1 MTATV
6 VAAGDYTLEVDTGAP
21 VQGFRLDDPVRG
33 ILDGTTYVLDGLTDF
48 ADITNYTLNISIDRG
63 RQRTADQF
71 GAGTMTVTL
80 NDTAAGGVFNP
91 FANDGPYYDP
101 SNQLPG
107 IAPMRLIRLKR
118 ENQYL
123 FIGRIV
129 DFDYN
134 FDISGQDTVTLA
146 CADDLYLLAQ
156 ALTDEVHIDQELSG
170 ARIEAILDLPE
181 VNYPTGA
188 ARNIATGT
196 VELGG
201 HTGGGGGGHDWDIPL
216 GTTPAAYFQ
225 LVNLAEQGRIFV
237 TNDGVF
243 TFEERIGATLSGSV
257 ADFHDD
263 GTNLPYRG
271 LDIDFGADQVVNRV
285 VINTLGNKTATAEDL
300 TSQADYFIQTT
311 VIDGSLLNTQS
322 AVDDLADYLLQPEP
336 EPRFTRVEVGFEQ
349 LTDGQRDTV
358 AAIDIGDTI
367 TIEKSFLN
375 GGVTTELA
383 QELAVEGITHSI
395 NYATGHTVQLY
406 TSPTTIVFELI
417 LDDPTY
423 GVLDALNVLG

>member
-1 MTATV
+1 MSTAV

-21 VQGFRLDDPVRG
+21 VQAFRLDDNVRG
-33 ILDGTTYVLDGLTDF
+33 ILDGTTYVLDGLTGF
-48 ADITNYTLNISIDRG
+48 ADITPYTLNISIDRG

-101 SNQLPG
+101 TNELPG

-118 ENQYL
+118 ESQYL

-156 ALTDEVHIDQELSG
+156 TPVDALSTSKELSG

-181 VNYPTGA
+181 VDYPTGA

-196 VELGG
+196 VEI
-201 HTGGGGGGHDWDIPL
+201 GGGGDYNVEL
-216 GTTPAAYFQ
+216 GVTPIQYFELINQ
-225 LVNLAEQGRIFV
+225 AEQGRIFI
-237 TNDGVF
+237 TNDGVL

-271 LDIDFGADQVVNRV
+271 LDIDFGADQVINRV
-285 VINTLGNKTATAEDL
+285 VINALNNKTATAEDL
-300 TSQADYFIQTT
+300 DSQADYFIQTL
-311 VIDGSLLNTQS
+311 VIDGSLLDTQG
-322 AVDDLADYLLQPEP
+322 DIDTLADYLLQPEP
-336 EPRFTRVEVGFEQ
+336 EARFTRVEVGFEQ

-375 GGVTTELA
+375 GGVITNLA
-383 QELAVEGITHSI
+383 QELAVEGISHYI

-406 TSPTTIVFELI
+406 TSQTTIVFELI

-423 GVLDALNVLG
+423 GTLDALNVLG

>member
-1 MTATV
+1 MTTTV

-48 ADITNYTLNISIDRG
+48 ADITPYTLNISIDRG

-101 SNQLPG
+101 TNELPG

-129 DFDYN
+129 DFDYT

-156 ALTDEVHIDQELSG
+156 TPVDAVSTSKELSG

-181 VNYPTGA
+181 VDYPTGA

-196 VELGG
+196 VEI
-201 HTGGGGGGHDWDIPL
+201 GGGGDYNVEL
-216 GTTPAAYFQ
+216 GVTPIQYFQ
-225 LVNLAEQGRIFV
+225 LINQAEQGRLFI
-237 TNDGVF
+237 TNDGVL

-271 LDIDFGADQVVNRV
+271 LDIDFGADQVINRV
-285 VINTLGNKTATAEDL
+285 VINTLNNKTATAEDL
-300 TSQADYFIQTT
+300 TSQADYFIQTL
-311 VIDGSLLNTQS
+311 VIDGSLLDTQGD
-322 AVDDLADYLLQPEP
+322 VDDLADYLLQPEP
-336 EPRFTRVEVGFEQ
+336 EARFTRVEVGFEQ

-358 AAIDIGDTI
+358 AAIDIGATI

-383 QELAVEGITHSI
+383 QELAVEGISHYI

-406 TSPTTIVFELI
+406 TSQTTIVFELI

-423 GVLDALNVLG
+423 GTLDGENVLG

>member
-1 MTATV
+1 MTTTV
-6 VAAGDYTLEVDTGAP
+6 IAAGDYTLEVDTGAP

-48 ADITNYTLNISIDRG
+48 ADITPYTLNISIDRG

-101 SNQLPG
+101 TNELPG

-118 ENQYL
+118 ESQYL
-123 FIGRIV
+123 FIGRII
-129 DFDYN
+129 DFDYT

-156 ALTDEVHIDQELSG
+156 TPVDAVSTSKELSG

-181 VNYPTGA
+181 VNYPSGA
-188 ARNIATGT
+188 ARDIATGT
-196 VELGG
+196 VEI
-201 HTGGGGGGHDWDIPL
+201 GGGGDYNVEL
-216 GTTPAAYFQ
+216 GVTPIQYFELINQ
-225 LVNLAEQGRIFV
+225 AEQGRIFV
-237 TNDGVF
+237 TNDGVL
-243 TFEERIGATLSGSV
+243 TFQERIGATLSGSV

-271 LDIDFGADQVVNRV
+271 LDIDFGADQVINRV
-285 VINTLGNKTATAEDL
+285 VINALNNKTATAEDL
-300 TSQADYFIQTT
+300 DSQADYFIQTL
-311 VIDGSLLNTQS
+311 VIDGSLLDTQTDI
-322 AVDDLADYLLQPEP
+322 DDLADYLLQPEP
-336 EPRFTRVEVGFEQ
+336 EARFTRVEVGFEQ

-375 GGVTTELA
+375 GGVTTNLA
-383 QELAVEGITHSI
+383 QELAVEGISHYI

-406 TSPTTIVFELI
+406 TSQTTIVFELI

-423 GVLDALNVLG
+423 GVIDALNVLG

>member
-1 MTATV
+1 MSSTV

-21 VQGFRLDDPVRG
+21 VQAFRLDDAVRG

-48 ADITNYTLNISIDRG
+48 ADITPYTLNISIDRG

-101 SNQLPG
+101 TNELPG

-118 ENQYL
+118 ESQYL

-156 ALTDEVHIDQELSG
+156 TPVDAVSTSKEFSG

-196 VELGG
+196 VEI
-201 HTGGGGGGHDWDIPL
+201 GGGGDYDIDL
-216 GTTPAAYFQ
+216 GVTPAQYLELINQ
-225 LVNLAEQGRIFV
+225 AEQGRIYV
-237 TNDGVF
+237 SNDGVF
-243 TFEERIGATLSGSV
+243 TFEERIGATLSASV

-263 GTNLPYRG
+263 GTNIPYRG
-271 LDIDFGADQVVNRV
+271 LDIDFGADQVINRV
-285 VINTLGNKTATAEDL
+285 VISTLNNKTATAENL
-300 TSQADYFIQTT
+300 ASQADYFIQTL
-311 VIDGSLLNTQS
+311 VISGSLLDTQTD
-322 AVDDLADYLLQPEP
+322 VDDLADYLLQAEP
-336 EPRFTRVEVGFEQ
+336 EARFTRVEVGFEQ
-349 LTDGQRDTV
+349 LTDSQRDTV
-358 AAIDIGDTI
+358 AAIDIGNTI
-367 TIEKSFLN
+367 TIQKSFLN
-375 GGVTTELA
+375 GSVTTQLA
-383 QELAVEGITHSI
+383 QELAVEGISHYI

-423 GVLDALNVLG
+423 GVLDALNALG

>member
-33 ILDGTTYVLDGLTDF
+33 LLDGTTFVLDGLTDF
-48 ADITNYTLNISIDRG
+48 ADITSYTLNITVDRG

-101 SNQLPG
+101 TNELPG

-118 ENQYL
+118 ESQYL

-156 ALTDEVHIDQELSG
+156 TPVDAVSTSKELSG

-181 VNYPTGA
+181 VDYPTGA

-196 VELGG
+196 VEI
-201 HTGGGGGGHDWDIPL
+201 GGGGDYNVEL
-216 GTTPAAYFQ
+216 GVTPIQYFELINQ
-225 LVNLAEQGRIFV
+225 AEQGRIFI
-237 TNDGVF
+237 TNDGVL
-243 TFEERIGATLSGSV
+243 TFQERIGATLSGSV
-257 ADFHDD
+257 ADFDDD
-263 GTNLPYRG
+263 GTDLPYRG

-285 VINTLGNKTATAEDL
+285 VINALNNKTATAEDL
-300 TSQADYFIQTT
+300 TSQADYFIQTL
-311 VIDGSLLNTQS
+311 VIDGSLLDTQTDI
-322 AVDDLADYLLQPEP
+322 DDLADYLLQSEP
-336 EPRFTRVEVGFEQ
+336 EARFTRVEVGFEQ

-375 GGVTTELA
+375 GGVTTNLG
-383 QELAVEGITHSI
+383 QELAVEGISHSI

-406 TSPTTIVFELI
+406 TSQTTIVFELI

-423 GVLDALNVLG
+423 GVLDALNALG

>member
-1 MTATV
+1 MSSTV

-21 VQGFRLDDPVRG
+21 VQAFRLDDPVRG
-33 ILDGTTYVLDGLTDF
+33 VLDSTTYVLDGLTDF
-48 ADITNYTLNISIDRG
+48 ADITPYTLNVSIDRG

-71 GAGTMTVTL
+71 GAGIMTVTL

-101 SNQLPG
+101 TNELPG

-129 DFDYN
+129 DFDYT

-156 ALTDEVHIDQELSG
+156 TPVDAVSTSKELSG

-181 VNYPTGA
+181 VDYPTGA

-196 VELGG
+196 VEI
-201 HTGGGGGGHDWDIPL
+201 GGGGDYNVEL
-216 GTTPAAYFQ
+216 GVTPIQYFELINQ
-225 LVNLAEQGRIFV
+225 AEQGRIFI
-237 TNDGVF
+237 TNDGVL
-243 TFEERIGATLSGSV
+243 TFQERIGATLSGSV
-257 ADFHDD
+257 ADFQDD
-263 GTNLPYRG
+263 GTDLPYRG
-271 LDIDFGADQVVNRV
+271 LDIDFGADQVINRV
-285 VINTLGNKTATAEDL
+285 VISTLNNKTATAENL
-300 TSQADYFIQTT
+300 TSQADYFIQTL
-311 VIDGSLLNTQS
+311 VISGSLLDAQTD
-322 AVDDLADYLLQPEP
+322 VDDLADYLLQPEP
-336 EPRFTRVEVGFEQ
+336 QARFTRVEVGFEQ

-375 GGVTTELA
+375 GGVTTNLA
-383 QELAVEGITHSI
+383 QELAVEGISHSI

-406 TSPTTIVFELI
+406 TSQTTIVFELI

>member
-1 MTATV
+1 MTTTV
-6 VAAGDYTLEVDTGAP
+6 VASGDYTLEVDTGAP

-48 ADITNYTLNISIDRG
+48 ADITPYTLNISIDRG

-101 SNQLPG
+101 TNELPG

-118 ENQYL
+118 ESQYL

-129 DFDYN
+129 DFDYS

-156 ALTDEVHIDQELSG
+156 TPVDALSTSKELSG

-181 VNYPTGA
+181 VDYPTGA

-196 VELGG
+196 VEI
-201 HTGGGGGGHDWDIPL
+201 GGGGDYNVEL
-216 GTTPAAYFQ
+216 GVTPIQYFELINQ
-225 LVNLAEQGRIFV
+225 AEQGRIFI
-237 TNDGVF
+237 TNDGVL

-271 LDIDFGADQVVNRV
+271 LDIDFGADQVINRV
-285 VINTLGNKTATAEDL
+285 VINALNNKTATAENL
-300 TSQADYFIQTT
+300 SSQADYFIQTL
-311 VIDGSLLNTQS
+311 VIDGSLLDTQGDI
-322 AVDDLADYLLQPEP
+322 DDLADYLLQPEP
-336 EPRFTRVEVGFEQ
+336 EARFTRVEVGFEQ

-375 GGVTTELA
+375 GGVITNLA
-383 QELAVEGITHSI
+383 QELAVEGISHYI

-406 TSPTTIVFELI
+406 TSQTTIVFELI

-423 GVLDALNVLG
+423 GTLDALNVLG

>member
-1 MTATV
+1 MSSTV

-21 VQGFRLDDPVRG
+21 VQAFRLDDPVRG
-33 ILDGTTYVLDGLTDF
+33 VLDSTTYVLDGLTDF
-48 ADITNYTLNISIDRG
+48 ADITPYTLNVSIDRG

-101 SNQLPG
+101 TNELPG

-129 DFDYN
+129 DFDYT

-156 ALTDEVHIDQELSG
+156 TPVDAVSTSKELSG

-181 VNYPTGA
+181 VDYPTGA

-196 VELGG
+196 VEI
-201 HTGGGGGGHDWDIPL
+201 GGGGDYNVEL
-216 GTTPAAYFQ
+216 GVTPIQYFELINQ
-225 LVNLAEQGRIFV
+225 AEQGRIFI
-237 TNDGVF
+237 TNDGVL
-243 TFEERIGATLSGSV
+243 TFQERIGATLSGSV
-257 ADFHDD
+257 ADFQDD
-263 GTNLPYRG
+263 GTDLPYRG
-271 LDIDFGADQVVNRV
+271 LDIDFGADQVINRV
-285 VINTLGNKTATAEDL
+285 VISTLNNKTATAENL
-300 TSQADYFIQTT
+300 TSQADYFIQTL
-311 VIDGSLLNTQS
+311 VISGSLLDAQTD
-322 AVDDLADYLLQPEP
+322 VDDLADYLLQPEP
-336 EPRFTRVEVGFEQ
+336 QARFTRVEVGFEQ

-375 GGVTTELA
+375 GGVTTNLG
-383 QELAVEGITHSI
+383 QELAVEGISHSI

-406 TSPTTIVFELI
+406 TSQTTIVFELI

-423 GVLDALNVLG
+423 GVLDALNALG

>member
-1 MTATV
+1 MSSTV

-21 VQGFRLDDPVRG
+21 VQAFRLDDPVRG
-33 ILDGTTYVLDGLTDF
+33 VLDSTTYVLDGLTDF
-48 ADITNYTLNISIDRG
+48 ADITPYTLNVSIDRG

-71 GAGTMTVTL
+71 GAGTMTATL

-101 SNQLPG
+101 TNELPG

-129 DFDYN
+129 DFDYT

-156 ALTDEVHIDQELSG
+156 TPVDAVSTSKELSG

-181 VNYPTGA
+181 VDYPTGA

-196 VELGG
+196 VEI
-201 HTGGGGGGHDWDIPL
+201 GGGGDYNVEL
-216 GTTPAAYFQ
+216 GVTPIQYFELINQ
-225 LVNLAEQGRIFV
+225 AEQGRIFI
-237 TNDGVF
+237 TNDGVL
-243 TFEERIGATLSGSV
+243 TFQERIGATLSGSV
-257 ADFHDD
+257 ADFQDD
-263 GTNLPYRG
+263 GTDLPYRG
-271 LDIDFGADQVVNRV
+271 LDIDFGADQVINRV
-285 VINTLGNKTATAEDL
+285 VISTLNNKTATAENL
-300 TSQADYFIQTT
+300 TSQADYFIQTL
-311 VIDGSLLNTQS
+311 VISGSLLDAQTD
-322 AVDDLADYLLQPEP
+322 VDDLADYLLQPEP
-336 EPRFTRVEVGFEQ
+336 QARFTRVEVGFEQ

-375 GGVTTELA
+375 GGVTTNLA
-383 QELAVEGITHSI
+383 QELAVEGISHSI

-406 TSPTTIVFELI
+406 TSQTTIVFELI

>member
-1 MTATV
+1 MSSTV

-21 VQGFRLDDPVRG
+21 VQAFRLDDPVRG
-33 ILDGTTYVLDGLTDF
+33 VLDSTTYVLDGLTDF
-48 ADITNYTLNISIDRG
+48 ADITPYTLNVSIDRG

-101 SNQLPG
+101 TNELPG

-129 DFDYN
+129 DFDYT

-156 ALTDEVHIDQELSG
+156 TPVDAVSTSKELSG

-181 VNYPTGA
+181 VDYPTGA

-196 VELGG
+196 VEI
-201 HTGGGGGGHDWDIPL
+201 GGGGDYNVEL
-216 GTTPAAYFQ
+216 GVTPIQYFELINQ
-225 LVNLAEQGRIFV
+225 AEQGRIFI
-237 TNDGVF
+237 TNDGVL
-243 TFEERIGATLSGSV
+243 TFQERIGATLSGSV
-257 ADFHDD
+257 ADFQDD
-263 GTNLPYRG
+263 GTDLPYRG
-271 LDIDFGADQVVNRV
+271 LDIDFGADQVINRV
-285 VINTLGNKTATAEDL
+285 VISTLNNKTATAENL
-300 TSQADYFIQTT
+300 TSQADYFIQTL
-311 VIDGSLLNTQS
+311 VISGSLLDAQTD
-322 AVDDLADYLLQPEP
+322 VDDLADYLLQPEP
-336 EPRFTRVEVGFEQ
+336 QARFTRVEVGFEQ

-375 GGVTTELA
+375 GGVTTNLA
-383 QELAVEGITHSI
+383 QELAVEGISHSI

-406 TSPTTIVFELI
+406 TSQTTIVFELI

>member
-1 MTATV
+1 MTTTV
-6 VAAGDYTLEVDTGAP
+6 VASGDYTLEVDTGAP

-48 ADITNYTLNISIDRG
+48 ADITPYTLNISIDRG

-101 SNQLPG
+101 TNELPG

-118 ENQYL
+118 ESQYL

-156 ALTDEVHIDQELSG
+156 TPVDALSTSKELSG

-181 VNYPTGA
+181 VDYPTGA

-196 VELGG
+196 VEI
-201 HTGGGGGGHDWDIPL
+201 GGGGDYNVEL
-216 GTTPAAYFQ
+216 GVTPIQYFELINQ
-225 LVNLAEQGRIFV
+225 AEQGRIFI
-237 TNDGVF
+237 TNDGVL

-271 LDIDFGADQVVNRV
+271 LDIDFGADQVINRV
-285 VINTLGNKTATAEDL
+285 VINALNNKTATAENL
-300 TSQADYFIQTT
+300 SSQADYFIQTL
-311 VIDGSLLNTQS
+311 VIDGSLLDTQGDI
-322 AVDDLADYLLQPEP
+322 DDLADYLLQPEP
-336 EPRFTRVEVGFEQ
+336 EARFTRVEVGFEQ

-375 GGVTTELA
+375 GGVITNLA
-383 QELAVEGITHSI
+383 QELAVEGISHYI

-406 TSPTTIVFELI
+406 TSQTTIVFELI

-423 GVLDALNVLG
+423 GTLDALNVLG

>member
-1 MTATV
+1 MSTAV

-21 VQGFRLDDPVRG
+21 VQAFRLNDPVRG
-33 ILDGTTYVLDGLTDF
+33 LLDGTTYVLDGLTDF
-48 ADITNYTLNISIDRG
+48 ADITPYTLNISIDRG

-101 SNQLPG
+101 ANELPG

-123 FIGRIV
+123 FIGRII
-129 DFDYN
+129 DFDYT

-156 ALTDEVHIDQELSG
+156 TPVDAVSTSKELSG

-196 VELGG
+196 VEI
-201 HTGGGGGGHDWDIPL
+201 GGGGDYNIDL
-216 GTTPAAYFQ
+216 GVTPAQYLELINQ
-225 LVNLAEQGRIFV
+225 AEQGRIFI
-237 TNDGVF
+237 TNDGVL
-243 TFEERIGATLSGSV
+243 TFEERIGNTLSGSV

-271 LDIDFGADQVVNRV
+271 LDIDFGADQVINRV
-285 VINTLGNKTATAEDL
+285 VINTLNNKTATAEDL
-300 TSQADYFIQTT
+300 ASQADYFIQTL
-311 VIDGSLLNTQS
+311 VIDGSLLDTQGD
-322 AVDDLADYLLQPEP
+322 VDDLADYLLQPEP
-336 EPRFTRVEVGFEQ
+336 EARFTRVEVGFEQ

-358 AAIDIGDTI
+358 AAIDIG
-367 TIEKSFLN
+367 SRASA
-375 GGVTTELA
+375 TTS
-383 QELAVEGITHSI
+383 TTPP
-395 NYATGHTVQLY
+395 ATRCSSTPARPRSSSSSSSMIPPMASSTPS
-406 TSPTTIVFELI
+406 TS
-417 LDDPTY
+417 
-423 GVLDALNVLG
+423 

>member
-33 ILDGTTYVLDGLTDF
+33 LLDGTTYVLDGLTDF
-48 ADITNYTLNISIDRG
+48 ADITAYTLNISIDRG

-101 SNQLPG
+101 ANELPG

-123 FIGRIV
+123 FIGRII

-156 ALTDEVHIDQELSG
+156 TPVDAVSTSKELSG

-181 VNYPTGA
+181 VNYPGGA

-196 VELGG
+196 VEI
-201 HTGGGGGGHDWDIPL
+201 GGGGDYNVEL
-216 GTTPAAYFQ
+216 GVTPIQYFELINQ
-225 LVNLAEQGRIFV
+225 AEQGRIFI
-237 TNDGVF
+237 TNDGVL

-271 LDIDFGADQVVNRV
+271 VDIDFGADQVINRV
-285 VINTLGNKTATAEDL
+285 VINALNNKTATAEDL
-300 TSQADYFIQTT
+300 DSQADYFIQTL
-311 VIDGSLLNTQS
+311 VIDGSLLDTQG
-322 AVDDLADYLLQPEP
+322 DIDTLADYLLQPEP
-336 EPRFTRVEVGFEQ
+336 EARFTRVEVGFEQ

-383 QELAVEGITHSI
+383 QELAVEGISHYI

-406 TSPTTIVFELI
+406 TSQTTIVFELI

>member
-6 VAAGDYTLEVDTGAP
+6 IAAGDYTLEVDTGAP

-33 ILDGTTYVLDGLTDF
+33 ILDGTTFVLDGLTDF
-48 ADITNYTLNISIDRG
+48 ADITSYTLNISIDRG

-101 SNQLPG
+101 TNELPG

-118 ENQYL
+118 ENQNL

-129 DFDYN
+129 DFDYT
-134 FDISGQDTVTLA
+134 FDISGQDTVTLV

-156 ALTDEVHIDQELSG
+156 TPTDATSTSKQLSG
-170 ARIEAILDLPE
+170 ARVTAILDLPE

-188 ARNIATGT
+188 ARDIATGT
-196 VELGG
+196 VEI
-201 HTGGGGGGHDWDIPL
+201 GGGGDYNLDL
-216 GTTPAAYFQ
+216 GINPMQYLQ
-225 LVNLAEQGRIFV
+225 LINQAEQGRLFI
-237 TNDGVF
+237 TNDGVL
-243 TFEERIGATLSGSV
+243 TFQNRIGATLSGSV

-263 GTNLPYRG
+263 GSQIPYRG
-271 LDIDFGADQVVNRV
+271 LDIDFGADQVINRV
-285 VINTLGNKTATAEDL
+285 VVNTLNNKTATAEDL
-300 TSQADYFIQTT
+300 TSQADYFIQTL
-311 VIDGSLLNTQS
+311 VISGSLLDTQ
-322 AVDDLADYLLQPEP
+322 ADVDALADYLIQAQPEA
-336 EPRFTRVEVGFEQ
+336 RFTRVEVGFEQ
-349 LTDGQRDTV
+349 LTDAQRDTV

-375 GGVTTELA
+375 GDVTTELA
-383 QELAVEGITHSI
+383 QELAVEGIAHYV

-406 TSPTTIVFELI
+406 TSQTTIVFELI

>member
-1 MTATV
+1 MTTTV
-6 VAAGDYTLEVDTGAP
+6 IAAGDYTLEVDTGAP

-48 ADITNYTLNISIDRG
+48 ADITPYTLNISIDRG

-101 SNQLPG
+101 TNELPG

-118 ENQYL
+118 ESQYL
-123 FIGRIV
+123 FIGRII
-129 DFDYN
+129 DFDYT

-156 ALTDEVHIDQELSG
+156 TPVDAVSTSKELSG

-181 VNYPTGA
+181 VNYPSGA
-188 ARNIATGT
+188 ARDIATGT
-196 VELGG
+196 VEI
-201 HTGGGGGGHDWDIPL
+201 GGGGDYNVEL
-216 GTTPAAYFQ
+216 GVTPIQYFELINQ
-225 LVNLAEQGRIFV
+225 AEQGRIFI
-237 TNDGVF
+237 TNDGVL

-271 LDIDFGADQVVNRV
+271 LDIDFGADQVINRV
-285 VINTLGNKTATAEDL
+285 VINALNNKTATAENL
-300 TSQADYFIQTT
+300 SSQADYFIQTL
-311 VIDGSLLNTQS
+311 VIDGSLLDTQGDI
-322 AVDDLADYLLQPEP
+322 DDLADYLLQPEP
-336 EPRFTRVEVGFEQ
+336 EARFTRVEVGFEQ

-375 GGVTTELA
+375 GGVTTNLA
-383 QELAVEGITHSI
+383 QELAVEGISHYI

-406 TSPTTIVFELI
+406 TSQTTIVFELI

-423 GVLDALNVLG
+423 GTLDALNVLG

>member
-1 MTATV
+1 
-6 VAAGDYTLEVDTGAP
+6 
-21 VQGFRLDDPVRG
+21 
-33 ILDGTTYVLDGLTDF
+33 
-48 ADITNYTLNISIDRG
+48 
-63 RQRTADQF
+63 
-71 GAGTMTVTL
+71 
-80 NDTAAGGVFNP
+80 
-91 FANDGPYYDP
+91 
-101 SNQLPG
+101 
-107 IAPMRLIRLKR
+107 MRLIRLKR
-118 ENQYL
+118 ESQYL

-156 ALTDEVHIDQELSG
+156 TPVDALSTSKELSG

-181 VNYPTGA
+181 VDYPTGA

-196 VELGG
+196 VEI
-201 HTGGGGGGHDWDIPL
+201 GGGGDYNVEL
-216 GTTPAAYFQ
+216 GVTPIQYFELINQ
-225 LVNLAEQGRIFV
+225 AEQGRIFI
-237 TNDGVF
+237 TNDGVL

-271 LDIDFGADQVVNRV
+271 LDIDFGADQVINRV
-285 VINTLGNKTATAEDL
+285 VINALNNKTATAENL
-300 TSQADYFIQTT
+300 SSQADYFIQTL
-311 VIDGSLLNTQS
+311 VIDGSLLDTQGDI
-322 AVDDLADYLLQPEP
+322 DDLADYLLQPEP
-336 EPRFTRVEVGFEQ
+336 EARFTRVEVGFEQ

-375 GGVTTELA
+375 GGVITNLA
-383 QELAVEGITHSI
+383 QELAVEGISHYI

-406 TSPTTIVFELI
+406 TSQTTIVFELI

-423 GVLDALNVLG
+423 GTLDALNVLG

>member
-1 MTATV
+1 MTTTV
-6 VAAGDYTLEVDTGAP
+6 IAAGDYTLEVDTGAP

-48 ADITNYTLNISIDRG
+48 ADITPYTLNISIDRG

-101 SNQLPG
+101 TNELPG

-118 ENQYL
+118 ESQYL
-123 FIGRIV
+123 FIGRII
-129 DFDYN
+129 DFDYT

-156 ALTDEVHIDQELSG
+156 TPVDAVSTSKELSG

-181 VNYPTGA
+181 VNYPSGA
-188 ARNIATGT
+188 ARDIATGT
-196 VELGG
+196 VEI
-201 HTGGGGGGHDWDIPL
+201 GGGGDYNVEL
-216 GTTPAAYFQ
+216 GVTPIQYFELINQ
-225 LVNLAEQGRIFV
+225 AEQGRIFV
-237 TNDGVF
+237 TNDGVL
-243 TFEERIGATLSGSV
+243 TFQERIGATLSGSV

-271 LDIDFGADQVVNRV
+271 LDIDFGADQVINRV
-285 VINTLGNKTATAEDL
+285 VINALNNKTATAEDL
-300 TSQADYFIQTT
+300 DSQADYFIQTL
-311 VIDGSLLNTQS
+311 VIDGSLLDTQTDI
-322 AVDDLADYLLQPEP
+322 DDLADYLLQPEP
-336 EPRFTRVEVGFEQ
+336 EARFTRVEVGFEQ

-375 GGVTTELA
+375 GGVTTNLA
-383 QELAVEGITHSI
+383 QELAVEGISHYI

-406 TSPTTIVFELI
+406 TSQTTIVFELI

-423 GVLDALNVLG
+423 GTLDALNVLG

>member
-1 MTATV
+1 MSTAV

-21 VQGFRLDDPVRG
+21 VQAFRLNDPVRG
-33 ILDGTTYVLDGLTDF
+33 LLDGTTYVLDGLTDF
-48 ADITNYTLNISIDRG
+48 ADITPYTLNISIDRG

-101 SNQLPG
+101 ANELPG

-123 FIGRIV
+123 FIGRII
-129 DFDYN
+129 DFDYT

-156 ALTDEVHIDQELSG
+156 TPVDAVSTSKELSG

-196 VELGG
+196 VEI
-201 HTGGGGGGHDWDIPL
+201 GGGGDYNIDL
-216 GTTPAAYFQ
+216 GVTPAQYLELINQ
-225 LVNLAEQGRIFV
+225 AEQGRIFI
-237 TNDGVF
+237 TNDGVL
-243 TFEERIGATLSGSV
+243 TFEERIGNTLSGSV

-271 LDIDFGADQVVNRV
+271 LDIDFGADQVINRV
-285 VINTLGNKTATAEDL
+285 VINTLNNKTATAEDL
-300 TSQADYFIQTT
+300 ASQADYFIQTL
-311 VIDGSLLNTQS
+311 VIDGSLLDTQGD
-322 AVDDLADYLLQPEP
+322 VDDLADYLLQPEP
-336 EPRFTRVEVGFEQ
+336 EARFTRVEVGFEQ

-383 QELAVEGITHSI
+383 QELAVEGISHYI

-406 TSPTTIVFELI
+406 TSQTTIVFELV

>member
-1 MTATV
+1 MTTTV

-48 ADITNYTLNISIDRG
+48 ADITPYTLNISIDRG

-101 SNQLPG
+101 ANELPG

-156 ALTDEVHIDQELSG
+156 TPVDAVSTSKELSG

-201 HTGGGGGGHDWDIPL
+201 GGGYNIDL
-216 GTTPAAYFQ
+216 GVTPAQYLELINQ
-225 LVNLAEQGRIFV
+225 AEQGRIYV
-237 TNDGVF
+237 SNDGVF
-243 TFEERIGATLSGSV
+243 TFEKRIGPTLSASV

-263 GTNLPYRG
+263 GTNIPYRN
-271 LDIDFGADQVVNRV
+271 LDIDFGADQVINRV
-285 VINTLGNKTATAEDL
+285 VVNTLNNKTATAEDL
-300 TSQADYFIQTT
+300 TSQADYFIQTL
-311 VIDGSLLNTQS
+311 VISGSLLDTQTD
-322 AVDDLADYLLQPEP
+322 VDNLADYLLQPEP
-336 EPRFTRVEVGFEQ
+336 EARFTRVEVGFEQ

-383 QELAVEGITHSI
+383 QELAVEGISHYI

-423 GVLDALNVLG
+423 GVLDALNALG

>member
-21 VQGFRLDDPVRG
+21 VQAFRLDDSVRG

-48 ADITNYTLNISIDRG
+48 ADISNYTLNISIDRG
-63 RQRTADQF
+63 RRRTADQF

-101 SNQLPG
+101 TNELPG

-118 ENQYL
+118 ESQYL

-156 ALTDEVHIDQELSG
+156 TPVDAVSTSKELSG

-196 VELGG
+196 VEI
-201 HTGGGGGGHDWDIPL
+201 GGGGDYNIDL
-216 GTTPAAYFQ
+216 GVTPAQYLELINQ
-225 LVNLAEQGRIFV
+225 AEQGRIYV
-237 TNDGVF
+237 SNDGVL

-263 GTNLPYRG
+263 GTNIPYRG
-271 LDIDFGADQVVNRV
+271 VDIDFGADQVINRV
-285 VINTLGNKTATAEDL
+285 VISTLNNKTATAEDL
-300 TSQADYFIQTT
+300 TSQADYFIQTL
-311 VIDGSLLNTQS
+311 VISGSLLDTQTD
-322 AVDDLADYLLQPEP
+322 VDDLADYLLQPEP
-336 EPRFTRVEVGFEQ
+336 QARFTRVEVGFEQ

-383 QELAVEGITHSI
+383 QELAVEGISHYI

-423 GVLDALNVLG
+423 GVLDALNALG

>member
-1 MTATV
+1 MTTTV

-21 VQGFRLDDPVRG
+21 VQAFRLDDPVRG
-33 ILDGTTYVLDGLTDF
+33 LLDGTTFVLDGLTDF
-48 ADITNYTLNISIDRG
+48 ADITNFALNINIDRG
-63 RQRTADQF
+63 RRRTADQF

-91 FANDGPYYDP
+91 FANDSPYYDP
-101 SNQLPG
+101 ANELPG

-156 ALTDEVHIDQELSG
+156 TPVDAVSTSKELSG

-196 VELGG
+196 VEI
-201 HTGGGGGGHDWDIPL
+201 GGGGDYNVEL
-216 GTTPAAYFQ
+216 GVTPIQYFELINQ
-225 LVNLAEQGRIFV
+225 AEQGRIFI
-237 TNDGVF
+237 TNDGVL
-243 TFEERIGATLSGSV
+243 TFQERIGATLSGSV
-257 ADFHDD
+257 ADFDDD
-263 GTNLPYRG
+263 GTDLPYRG

-285 VINTLGNKTATAEDL
+285 VINAVNNKTATAENL
-300 TSQADYFIQTT
+300 TSQADYFIQTL
-311 VIDGSLLNTQS
+311 VIDGSLLDTQTDI
-322 AVDDLADYLLQPEP
+322 DDLADYLLQSEP
-336 EPRFTRVEVGFEQ
+336 EARFTRVEVGFEQ

-375 GGVTTELA
+375 GGVTTNLG
-383 QELAVEGITHSI
+383 QELAVEGISHSI

-406 TSPTTIVFELI
+406 TSQTTIVFELI

-423 GVLDALNVLG
+423 GVLDALNALG

>member
-1 MTATV
+1 MTTTV

-48 ADITNYTLNISIDRG
+48 ADITPYTLNISIDRG

-101 SNQLPG
+101 TNELPG

-118 ENQYL
+118 ESQYL

-129 DFDYN
+129 DFDYS

-156 ALTDEVHIDQELSG
+156 TPVDAVSTSKELSG

-181 VNYPTGA
+181 VNYPSGA
-188 ARNIATGT
+188 ARDIATGT
-196 VELGG
+196 VEI
-201 HTGGGGGGHDWDIPL
+201 GGGGDYNVEL
-216 GTTPAAYFQ
+216 GVTPIQYFELINQ
-225 LVNLAEQGRIFV
+225 AEQGRIFV
-237 TNDGVF
+237 TNDGVL
-243 TFEERIGATLSGSV
+243 TFQERIGATLSGSV

-271 LDIDFGADQVVNRV
+271 LDIDFGADQVINRV
-285 VINTLGNKTATAEDL
+285 VINALNNKTATAEDL
-300 TSQADYFIQTT
+300 DSQADYFIQTL
-311 VIDGSLLNTQS
+311 VIDGSLLDTQTDI
-322 AVDDLADYLLQPEP
+322 DDLADYLLQPEP
-336 EPRFTRVEVGFEQ
+336 EARFTRVEVGFEQ

-375 GGVTTELA
+375 GGVTTNLA
-383 QELAVEGITHSI
+383 QELAVEGISHYI

-406 TSPTTIVFELI
+406 TSQTTIVFELV

>member
-1 MTATV
+1 MSSTV

-21 VQGFRLDDPVRG
+21 VQAFRLDDPVRG
-33 ILDGTTYVLDGLTDF
+33 VLDSTTYVLDGLTDF
-48 ADITNYTLNISIDRG
+48 ADITPYTLNVSIDHG

-101 SNQLPG
+101 TNELPG

-129 DFDYN
+129 DFDYT

-156 ALTDEVHIDQELSG
+156 TPVDAVSTSKELSG

-181 VNYPTGA
+181 VDYPTGA

-196 VELGG
+196 VEI
-201 HTGGGGGGHDWDIPL
+201 GGGGDYNVEL
-216 GTTPAAYFQ
+216 GVTPIQYFELINQ
-225 LVNLAEQGRIFV
+225 AEQGRIFI
-237 TNDGVF
+237 TNDGVL
-243 TFEERIGATLSGSV
+243 TFQERIGATLSGSV
-257 ADFHDD
+257 ADFQDD
-263 GTNLPYRG
+263 GTDLPYRG
-271 LDIDFGADQVVNRV
+271 LDIDFGADQVINRV
-285 VINTLGNKTATAEDL
+285 VISTLNNKTATAENL
-300 TSQADYFIQTT
+300 TSQADYFIQTL
-311 VIDGSLLNTQS
+311 VISGSLLDAQTD
-322 AVDDLADYLLQPEP
+322 VDDLADYLLQPEP
-336 EPRFTRVEVGFEQ
+336 QARFTRVEVGFEQ

-375 GGVTTELA
+375 GGVTTNLA
-383 QELAVEGITHSI
+383 QELAVEGISHSI

-406 TSPTTIVFELI
+406 TSQTTIVFELI